1 MVKRLQNHAPPHR
14 QGGPFFEPR
23 RTWEARAEWDQV
35 KVAGCVNSYMIW
47 VPLQL
52 CLMPMTQ
59 SGGLCLFVHG
69 AGIRGRGAEVNL
81 S

>member
-14 QGGPFFEPR
+14 QGGHFFEPR

-47 VPLQL
+47 VPL
-52 CLMPMTQ
+52 
-59 SGGLCLFVHG
+59 
-69 AGIRGRGAEVNL
+69 
-81 S
+81 